1 MKIQFHKFSIFH
13 VVIAA
18 MTLLVAISCSTD
30 EPNVPDTPK
39 PDVTDTKGNISFN
52 LTNDGDGSG
61 SQSSPAVCHGTD
73 PLHFT
78 ISQTSTYTDPNGSV
92 FSCSPSATITLSAR
106 QDTLT
111 VQDLQTLVTVNSS
124 PDAQKSTTG
133 NNPVKHNKVQTFD
146 VGGQVI
152 TFDMMYEVYSHV
164 NSAGTTIEMPYILL
178 NNAKYGAAQTAEV
191 AAQSAAPAS
200 PRMAVSGIRLTP
212 REMPNGGPH
221 RAKSVTTA
229 KCYDVTVSFNMDI
242 ESKNT
247 KTPQQQTLSFEV
259 TYTAIVESTTEV
271 PDPTTTLSYQTVV
284 KQGSHNEASPFE
296 VTLGETM
303 HLQLLGTSQCSYF
316 SMDDLE
322 SRVITRETTA
332 NVIVAL
338 GRDTVTYSGDL
349 ATLKTFSIED
359 WDVETSGT
367 DPMNHTCRQIITLG
381 GGQAIV
387 TDWDYQS
394 LGDQQVNDETVAMP
408 WLQLEKPTVQRV
420 TVSESDGKA
429 EVTVRLRQDIKLMN
443 LAEPRTETME
453 YIVRYLAV
461 KEEPK
466 LVKVTYRKDW
476 EWIEAHDNLP
486 LASYAMVYRD
496 RTYSDGKTYT
506 DTFRDYG
513 RSCHWIPGI
522 LHSQKDTVEVTW
534 DGGKVIYYPYK
545 GITSD
550 SYTKILAES
559 IAVPDLEHVRDF
571 GPVEDGW
578 TSGASVPGN
587 WEAYKQD
594 ILYTNLDLDL
604 TGVTV
609 DGQGVPSELES
620 GWYAITA
627 TYSHHIV
634 SYGYDPGFY
643 VPGLR
648 VDDPFVGGTIR
659 DRFLI
664 IDGMMFTFNEFI
676 EPFEFNDKV
685 EDFPGDANRGPG
697 KIYTTEVRSRIM
709 GKDFYAAS
717 IITFFTFPSSANQT
731 AWAPTS
737 PAVVTAPWSTAGW
750 TSNWTQPTTSSW
762 SSILTASHSPIPL
775 RPHTA
780 G

>member
-30 EPNVPDTPK
+30 EPNVPDPPK

-92 FSCSPSATITLSAR
+92 YSCSPSATITLSAR

-124 PDAQKSTTG
+124 PDAQKTTTG

-191 AAQSAAPAS
+191 AAQSADAPAS

-212 REMPNGGPH
+212 REMPNGGPR

-284 KQGSHNEASPFE
+284 KQGSHSEASPFE

-332 NVIVAL
+332 NVIVSL

-349 ATLKTFSIED
+349 ASLKTVSIED
-359 WDVETSGT
+359 WDVETSDT

-443 LAEPRTETME
+443 LAEPRTEAME

-466 LVKVTYRKDW
+466 LVKVTYRKSW
-476 EWIEAHDNLP
+476 EWIDAHDNLP
-486 LASYAMVYRD
+486 LASYAILYRD
-496 RTYSDGKTYT
+496 RTYSDGQTYT

-513 RSCHWIPGI
+513 KSTNWVAEITPFWDR
-522 LHSQKDTVEVTW
+522 DTVEVTW
-534 DGGKVIYYPYK
+534 DGGKMIYYPFHYTERTSETMIAEASF
-545 GITSD
+545 GI
-550 SYTKILAES
+550 
-559 IAVPDLEHVRDF
+559 PDFDHFHVHF
-571 GPVEDGW
+571 TEDGYIED
-578 TSGASVPGN
+578 SPGT
-587 WEAYKQD
+587 WSAYEPKK
-594 ILYTNLDLDL
+594 LYTNLDLDL
-604 TGVTV
+604 SGVTV
-609 DGQGVPSELES
+609 VGQGLPSDLES
-620 GWYAITA
+620 GWYHCYNKYVHNVAGLC
-627 TYSHHIV
+627 Y
-634 SYGYDPGFY
+634 YPGFN
-643 VPGLR
+643 VPGNYPACPVLEGNIHDQFM
-648 VDDPFVGGTIR
+648 V
-659 DRFLI
+659 
-664 IDGMMFTFNEFI
+664 IDGQMFTYNEFI
-676 EPFEFNDKV
+676 EPFEFNEKV
-685 EDFPGDANRGPG
+685 ENYPGDARRGPG
-697 KIYTTEVRSRIM
+697 RIYTTEVHSRIL
-709 GKDFYAAS
+709 GKDFYAAA
-717 IITFFTFPSSANQT
+717 IDTVFTLPPSTNQT

-775 RPHTA
+775 RPRTA

>member
-30 EPNVPDTPK
+30 EPNVPDPPK

-92 FSCSPSATITLSAR
+92 YSCSPSATISLSAR

-124 PDAQKSTTG
+124 PDAQKTTTG

-284 KQGSHNEASPFE
+284 KQGSHSEASPFE
-296 VTLGETM
+296 VTPGETM

-332 NVIVAL
+332 NVIVSL

-461 KEEPK
+461 KEVK

-486 LASYAMVYRD
+486 LLSYAILYRD
-496 RTYSDGKTYT
+496 RTYSDGQTYT

-513 RSCHWIPGI
+513 KPTQWVAKITPWWNG
-522 LHSQKDTVEVTW
+522 DTVEVTW
-534 DGGKVIYYPYK
+534 DGGKIIYYPYHLTERTSETMIAQASF
-545 GITSD
+545 GI
-550 SYTKILAES
+550 
-559 IAVPDLEHVRDF
+559 PDFDHFQVYF
-571 GPVEDGW
+571 TEDGY
-578 TSGASVPGN
+578 SGDSPGA
-587 WEAYKQD
+587 WSAYEPKK
-594 ILYTNLDLDL
+594 LYTNLDLDL
-604 TGVTV
+604 SGVTV
-609 DGQGVPSELES
+609 VGQGLPSDLES
-620 GWYAITA
+620 GWYNY
-627 TYSHHIV
+627 YSRYDHNV
-634 SYGYDPGFY
+634 ADLSYYPGFN
-643 VPGLR
+643 VPGNYPACPILEGYIYDQFM
-648 VDDPFVGGTIR
+648 V
-659 DRFLI
+659 
-664 IDGMMFTFNEFI
+664 IDGQMFTYNEFI
-676 EPFEFNDKV
+676 EPFEFNEKV
-685 EDFPGDANRGPG
+685 ENFPGDARRGPG
-697 KIYTTEVRSRIM
+697 KIYTTEVHSKIL
-709 GKDFYAAS
+709 GKDFYAAA
-717 IITFFTFPSSANQT
+717 IDTVFTLPPSTNQT

-737 PAVVTAPWSTAGW
+737 PAVVNAPWSTAGW

-775 RPHTA
+775 RPRTA